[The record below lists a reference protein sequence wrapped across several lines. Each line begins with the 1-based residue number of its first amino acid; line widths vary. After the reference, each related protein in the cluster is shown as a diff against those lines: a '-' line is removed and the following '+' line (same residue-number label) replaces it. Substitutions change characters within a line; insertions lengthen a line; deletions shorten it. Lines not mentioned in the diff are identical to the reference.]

1 MNFLWFLLYLYFIQ
15 NNYLAIN
22 FKLFVMITSIFSRPE
37 IFWFVLGLGLFL
49 LELVIPGFFIF
60 FFGLGA
66 WVTALVCLIGQP
78 VTNLQII
85 IFAIT
90 SIISLIAL
98 RRIIQRKFFY
108 SKGTQSEDVE
118 DEFTGKEAL
127 ATIDF
132 GGLKKG
138 KVEFKGTTW
147 TSESASEIKEGQR
160 VIIIEKDSFNLI
172 VEPKK

>member
-1 MNFLWFLLYLYFIQ
+1 
-15 NNYLAIN
+15 
-22 FKLFVMITSIFSRPE
+22 MITNIFSRPE
-37 IFWFVLGLGLFL
+37 IFWFVLGLVLFL
-49 LELVIPGFFIF
+49 LELVVPGFFIF

-78 VTNLQII
+78 GTNLQII

-90 SIISLIAL
+90 SVISLILL
-98 RRIIQRKFFY
+98 RRIIQKKFFY
-108 SKGTQSEDVE
+108 SKGTQSEDIE

-132 GGLKKG
+132 GGIKNG

-147 TSESASEIKEGQR
+147 DAESSSEINEGQR
-160 VIIIEKDSFNLI
+160 VIIIEKDSFKLI
-172 VEPKK
+172 VKPK